1 MSEATTSGSLTPS
14 QCVARAMAQL
24 NAEDDLSPQT
34 LARLE
39 VLMSQFARFAERAF
53 GVTALDG
60 VRPAMVVDYLTAA
73 TTAGEQP
80 GVSLQ
85 HFRRLAVRV
94 LFRTCRSLGVV
105 AGDPSLDAE
114 LPVRARA
121 TFRPLEDDEVSACRA
136 AVTRSRI
143 ARSAAAWALCEATAR
158 TGELPKVTRGDVDS
172 GSGRIWIAGTPRTLP
187 RWGELTEWGSGQIA
201 RHLTQINADPATP
214 LICGSPDAALAQSS
228 AVGIISRT
236 LRYAGLGEAPGVR
249 PSSVAA
255 WAGRAIF
262 DETGRIDL
270 AAQRLGMRS
279 LDRTAVFIGWDWASA
294 DG

>member
-1 MSEATTSGSLTPS
+1 MAEATTSGSLTPS
-14 QCVARAMAQL
+14 QCVARAAAQL
-24 NAEDDLSPQT
+24 VAEDDLSPQT

-53 GVTALDG
+53 GVTALDA
-60 VRPAMVVDYLTAA
+60 VRPTMVADYLAA
-73 TTAGEQP
+73 PTTAGEPP

-94 LFRTCRSLGVV
+94 LFRTCRSLDIV

-114 LPVRARA
+114 LPTRGRG

-136 AVTRSRI
+136 AVTGSRL

-158 TGELPKVTRGDVDS
+158 TGELPKVTRRNVDA

-187 RWGELTEWGSGQIA
+187 RWGELTEWGSAQVA
-201 RHLTQINADPATP
+201 RHLAQIDADPATP

-236 LRYAGLGEAPGVR
+236 LRYAGLGDAPGVR

-255 WAGRAIF
+255 WAGRAVF